1 MSEIITQIETLINQ
15 GRFFEAH
22 NLADT
27 QLKSDPDNFRLK
39 QLLALSMSKSG
50 ASNDAKEFLEP
61 IYNQNKKDPETAGIL
76 GGIYK
81 ELFKKTQDAK
91 YAYLSR
97 DIYHHNFEI
106 TGDYYTGINAATM
119 SMIARESKKGREIAA
134 EVIKSLDKK
143 ENDFWELATLGEAW
157 LLCRDSSN
165 AIEFY
170 TRARKMAG
178 QNWGKINS
186 IYAQLWLL
194 NHYITVPVEVL
205 EVFNPPVFAA
215 FAGHMI
221 DKPGIMDSRF
231 PADIED
237 KVKTAIAAEIAR
249 LNIQI
254 GFCSLACGSDIL
266 FAEAMQ
272 EAGAKINVCL
282 PFDKDDFIETSI
294 GFAGDQ
300 WVKRFET
307 LLEQSDV
314 KFTTKEKYFGDDV
327 LFSLQGKVIFG
338 SSVLQANLLHS
349 KPFLIT
355 VLSEKDKTSRV
366 GGTRDMVNQW
376 PYMDK
381 VININPDNFRSGSV
395 EVINPE
401 TSDIES
407 KKKEK
412 AINRQILYILFADIV
427 GFSQIDEDK
436 APYFIHHVWGT
447 LAERMKDLFI
457 KPLVLNTFGSTLF
470 SVFSSASRIMEFA
483 SFLREVI
490 DGFDYQEAGL
500 IENIKIKI
508 GLHAGPVYLG
518 TDPLSKQMNSYGTHI
533 ARASSIQAHTLQGTI
548 YASEQFSAVLT
559 LESEKYDF
567 EHVGVI
573 DLGNDLGLQ
582 EIYKISNRK

>member
-1 MSEIITQIETLINQ
+1 
-15 GRFFEAH
+15 
-22 NLADT
+22 
-27 QLKSDPDNFRLK
+27 
-39 QLLALSMSKSG
+39 
-50 ASNDAKEFLEP
+50 
-61 IYNQNKKDPETAGIL
+61 
-76 GGIYK
+76 
-81 ELFKKTQDAK
+81 
-91 YAYLSR
+91 
-97 DIYHHNFEI
+97 
-106 TGDYYTGINAATM
+106 M

-215 FAGHMI
+215 FSGHMI
-221 DKPGIMDSRF
+221 DKPDIPGSRF

-249 LNIQI
+249 KNIQI

-266 FAEAMQ
+266 FAEAML
-272 EAGAKINVCL
+272 EAGAKLNVCL

-294 GFAGDQ
+294 RFAGEQ
-300 WVKRFET
+300 WVKRFESILAQT
-307 LLEQSDV
+307 DV
-314 KFTTKEKYFGDDV
+314 KFTTKEKYLGNDI
-327 LFSLQGKVIFG
+327 LFSLQGKFIFG
-338 SSVLQANLLHS
+338 SSILQANLLHS

-355 VLSEKDKTSRV
+355 VLSEKDKTSKV
-366 GGTRDMVNQW
+366 GGTRDMVNHW

-381 VININPDNFRSGSV
+381 IININPDNFRSDSV
-395 EVINPE
+395 EVIKSE
-401 TSDIES
+401 ISDVES
-407 KKKEK
+407 EKKEK

-427 GFSQIDEDK
+427 GLSQIEEDK

-490 DGFDYQEAGL
+490 DGFDYKEAGL
-500 IENIKIKI
+500 VENIKMKI

-548 YASEQFSAVLT
+548 YSSEQFAAVLT

-573 DLGNDLGLQ
+573 DLGDDLGLQ
-582 EIYKISNRK
+582 EIYKISS

>member
-1 MSEIITQIETLINQ
+1 MEFITQIETLINQ

-22 NLADT
+22 NLAGI
-27 QLKSDPDNFRLK
+27 QLESSPDNFRLK
-39 QLLALSMSKSG
+39 QLFALSMSKSG
-50 ASNDAKEFLEP
+50 ASMDAMNFLEP
-61 IYNQNKKDPETAGIL
+61 IYDQNKKDSETAGIL
-76 GGIYK
+76 GGVYK
-81 ELFKKTQDAK
+81 ELFKKTEDSK

-97 DIYHHNFEI
+97 DIYLNNFEI

-119 SMIARESKKGREIAA
+119 SVIARESNKGREIAA
-134 EVIKSLDKK
+134 EVIKSLEKG

-157 LLCRDSSN
+157 LLCRDSAN
-165 AIEFY
+165 AIKFY

-178 QNWGKINS
+178 QNWGKIS
-186 IYAQLWLL
+186 SVYVQLWLL
-194 NHYITVPVEVL
+194 NHYTTVPIEVL
-205 EVFNPPVFAA
+205 EVFSPPVFAA

-221 DKPGIMDSRF
+221 DESNRTDARF
-231 PADIED
+231 PPDIGD

-254 GFCSLACGSDIL
+254 GFCSLACGADIL
-266 FAEAMQ
+266 FAEAML
-272 EAGAKINVCL
+272 EAGAKINVYL
-282 PFDKDDFIETSI
+282 PFNKDDFIETSI

-300 WVKRFET
+300 WVKRFESIIN
-307 LLEQSDV
+307 QGDV
-314 KFTTKEKYFGDDV
+314 KYTTSEKYLGDDV
-327 LFSLQGKVIFG
+327 LFSLQGKVILG

-366 GGTRDMVNQW
+366 GGTRAMVNLW
-376 PYMDK
+376 PYKDK
-381 VININPDNFRSGSV
+381 MININPDNFRSNSIGEIKS
-395 EVINPE
+395 E
-401 TSDIES
+401 TSTIES
-407 KKKEK
+407 EIKEK

-427 GFSQIDEDK
+427 GLSRIDEEK
-436 APYFIHHVWGT
+436 APYFIHNVWGT

-470 SVFSSASRIMEFA
+470 SVFSSGNRIMEFA

-490 DGFDYQEAGL
+490 DGFDYKEAGL
-500 IENIKIKI
+500 TENIEMKI

-533 ARASSIQAHTLQGTI
+533 ARASSIQAHTLPGTI

-559 LESEKYDF
+559 LESEKYEF

-582 EIYKISNRK
+582 EIYKISVRK